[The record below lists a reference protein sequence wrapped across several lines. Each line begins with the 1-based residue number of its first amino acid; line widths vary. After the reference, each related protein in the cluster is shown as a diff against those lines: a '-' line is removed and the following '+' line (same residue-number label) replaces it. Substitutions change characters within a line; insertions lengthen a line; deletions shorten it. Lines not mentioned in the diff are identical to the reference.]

1 MTSLN
6 TTSPAADPIQAYLDR
21 GIKNYW
27 YPVAPGWQ
35 VGNAP
40 IGLTRLSEQIVLWRD
55 HDGKVHAL
63 EDRCPH
69 RGARLSLGWNL
80 GDRVACWYHGIE
92 VDGAGT
98 VKKVPA
104 VSACPLEGQS
114 CVKSY
119 PVEEHAGAIFLW
131 FGDDAHKEP
140 TPLSLPEE
148 LVGAEYAQFLCV
160 SNWKCNYQYAI
171 DNVMDPMHGA
181 YLHATSHSMAEGD
194 KQADMRVRKTDTG
207 LMFEKV
213 NQRDVNFDWVEL
225 GETGGLWMRLA
236 IPYKKKFGPGG
247 SFGIVGFAVPVD
259 NDNCQVYF
267 WRTRKVSG
275 WQRDAWRFLYRNRL
289 EGLHWAVLEQDR
301 YVLESLAPNARDHEF
316 LYQHDVGMTRVR
328 RMLRQ
333 RAQQH
338 FADLDAH
345 RAQAAATA
353 AEANQ
358 AGHSHA

>member
-1 MTSLN
+1 
-6 TTSPAADPIQAYLDR
+6 
-21 GIKNYW
+21 
-27 YPVAPGWQ
+27 
-35 VGNAP
+35 
-40 IGLTRLSEQIVLWRD
+40 
-55 HDGKVHAL
+55 
-63 EDRCPH
+63 
-69 RGARLSLGWNL
+69 
-80 GDRVACWYHGIE
+80 
-92 VDGAGT
+92 
-98 VKKVPA
+98 
-104 VSACPLEGQS
+104 
-114 CVKSY
+114 VKSY

-131 FGDDAHKEP
+131 FGDEAHKEP
-140 TPLSLPEE
+140 TPLTLPEE
-148 LVGAEYAQFLCV
+148 LVGAEYSQFLCV

-194 KQADMRVRKTDTG
+194 KQADMRVRKTETG
-207 LMFEKV
+207 LMFE
-213 NQRDVNFDWVEL
+213 
-225 GETGGLWMRLA
+225 
-236 IPYKKKFGPGG
+236 KFGPGG

-301 YVLESLAPNARDHEF
+301 YVLESLAPNARAHEF

-338 FADLDAH
+338 FADLEALDAK
-345 RAQAAATA
+345 Q
-353 AEANQ
+353 AEAG
-358 AGHSHA
+358 ALTSTGHAHA

>member
-1 MTSLN
+1 
-6 TTSPAADPIQAYLDR
+6 
-21 GIKNYW
+21 
-27 YPVAPGWQ
+27 
-35 VGNAP
+35 
-40 IGLTRLSEQIVLWRD
+40 
-55 HDGKVHAL
+55 
-63 EDRCPH
+63 
-69 RGARLSLGWNL
+69 
-80 GDRVACWYHGIE
+80 
-92 VDGAGT
+92 
-98 VKKVPA
+98 
-104 VSACPLEGQS
+104 
-114 CVKSY
+114 VKSY
-119 PVEEHAGAIFLW
+119 PVEERAGAIFLW

-140 TPLSLPEE
+140 APLVLPEE
-148 LVGAEYAQFLCV
+148 LVGEEYASFLCM

-213 NQRDVNFDWVEL
+213 GQRDVNFDWVEL
-225 GETGGLWMRLA
+225 GETGCLWMRLA

-247 SFGIVGFAVPVD
+247 NFGIIGFAVPVD
-259 NDNCQVYF
+259 ENNCQVYF

-289 EGLHWAVLEQDR
+289 EGLHWDVLEQDR
-301 YVLESLAPNARDHEF
+301 YVLESMAPNARKHEF

-333 RAQQH
+333 RAQQD
-338 FADLDAH
+338 FEALVAH
-345 RAQAAATA
+345 RAQAAT
-353 AEANQ
+353 AEAGAA